1 MSKLAVILVDD
12 IYEDLELHYPR
23 LRLIEEGFQVQ
34 LVGNEKKVFVRLYI
48 LCLLPIFNILKYNFI
63 N

>member
-23 LRLIEEGFQVQ
+23 LRLKEEGFEVQ
-34 LVGNEKKVFVRLYI
+34 LVGKEKKVYVCI
-48 LCLLPIFNILKYNFI
+48 IINFYHI
-63 N
+63 IIH